1 MHVEQKYP
9 DTMLRPRNDLIWES
23 IYENQ
28 YENQFT
34 WAYVENGAK
43 DITWEEHRGENGIG
57 GMWEMSK

>member
-9 DTMLRPRNDLIWES
+9 DTMLMPRNDLIF
-23 IYENQ
+23 YFNVF
-28 YENQFT
+28 YLYKNQFT
-34 WAYVENGAK
+34 WVYVENGAK